1 VRRSHLAQIHPANRS
16 TARGIRLEYRAY
28 RGRRWYRP
36 HFQRGLTVLFKKL
49 FQVLVVGG
57 AVAGVHACATGS
69 AAKSSD
75 ASSSATRE
83 GSADGGTAA
92 AEDPPKAAP
101 ASAGGG
107 VMGW

>member
-1 VRRSHLAQIHPANRS
+1 
-16 TARGIRLEYRAY
+16 
-28 RGRRWYRP
+28 
-36 HFQRGLTVLFKKL
+36 VLFKKL
-49 FQVLVVGG
+49 FRVLVVGG

-75 ASSSATRE
+75 AASATRE
-83 GSADGGTAA
+83 GTDSADGGTAA
-92 AEDPPKAAP
+92 PTEPPKAAP

>member
-1 VRRSHLAQIHPANRS
+1 MISSAFPKGATL
-16 TARGIRLEYRAY
+16 
-28 RGRRWYRP
+28 
-36 HFQRGLTVLFKKL
+36 LFKKL
-49 FQVLVVGG
+49 FRVLVVGG

-75 ASSSATRE
+75 ASTATRE
-83 GSADGGTAA
+83 ASADSADGGTAA
-92 AEDPPKAAP
+92 EAPKDVP

>member
-1 VRRSHLAQIHPANRS
+1 M
-16 TARGIRLEYRAY
+16 
-28 RGRRWYRP
+28 
-36 HFQRGLTVLFKKL
+36 LFKKL
-49 FQVLVVGG
+49 FRVLVVGG

-75 ASSSATRE
+75 ASTATRE
-83 GSADGGTAA
+83 GSASDSADGGTAA
-92 AEDPPKAAP
+92 EPPKAAP